1 MNLLKKTIPVLRI
14 IVSIIVPTLLV
25 ATVVYA
31 SGSLTAPSGTPSA
44 TSYTL
49 DDIYARLTTNAAAS
63 SGSHYL
69 STTTSPSASFRS
81 LTEIYNAIPTISAS
95 KVTTGTTYL
104 GVAGTVF
111 ANMFNG
117 TCSNPDDSYTTC
129 NWLSAVPGGSQSNGG
144 VDDFN
149 GFFIGGAAPSDRY
162 ATSWTTCTVGNNYCG
177 TGDTGANA
185 KDNATGIVWSYPCK
199 GNGCSS
205 WDTETSTTTLT
216 TGCLPVG
223 ECAYFATDTLYTW
236 NANGVDNNS
245 LTAKE
250 LCSSHSGWSLPH
262 QKQLLQAYIN
272 GSYGNL
278 EPEGVYRYYWS
289 ATAVSFNTTLDRTW
303 VWLINLSDGYSYD
316 NREDRS
322 RSIRCMR

>member
-49 DDIYARLTTNAAAS
+49 DDIYTRLTANAAAS

-81 LTEIYNAIPTISAS
+81 LTEIYDAIPTISAS
-95 KVTTGTTYL
+95 KVVTGTTYL

-111 ANMFNG
+111 RNLFNG
-117 TCSNPDDSYTTC
+117 TCDNDDYYSVC
-129 NWLSAVPGGSQSNGG
+129 NAFTEAPGGSQANGG

-149 GFFIGGAAPSDRY
+149 GFFLGGTPPSDRY
-162 ATSWTTCTVGNNYCG
+162 STPWTSCTLGNNYCG
-177 TGDTGANA
+177 TNNSGAYVRDDVTGL
-185 KDNATGIVWSYPCK
+185 VWSYPCS
-199 GNGCSS
+199 GSGCSS
-205 WDTETSTTTLT
+205 WDTEVNSATLT
-216 TGCLPVG
+216 EDCLI
-223 ECAYFATDTLYTW
+223 EDCAYHTTDMKYSW
-236 NANGVDNNS
+236 DAGGANNNS
-245 LTAKE
+245 RTASE
-250 LCSSHSGWSLPH
+250 LCSDKTGWSLPH
-262 QKQLLQAYIN
+262 QKQLLQSYIN
-272 GSYGNL
+272 GSYGNV

-289 ATAVSFNTTLDRTW
+289 STKVSFGRNGFTQYAWT
-303 VWLINLSDGYSYD
+303 INLSNGYSYD
-316 NREDRS
+316 NRLSDTH
-322 RSIRCMR
+322 SIRCVR